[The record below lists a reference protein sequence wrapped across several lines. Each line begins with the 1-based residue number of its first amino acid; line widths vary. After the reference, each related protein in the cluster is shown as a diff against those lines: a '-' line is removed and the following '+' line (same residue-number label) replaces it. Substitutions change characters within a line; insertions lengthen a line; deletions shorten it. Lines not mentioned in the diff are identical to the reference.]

1 MALHTKQIRL
11 GGREHAFHYPKAEE
25 GMILSVLEG
34 RDYPLAKA
42 RLGGDSPVI
51 IDIGSNCGAAA
62 LYFKSHIPGARV
74 ICYEP
79 SAPTHELLVANVG
92 AVDGIETNPCGIWNR
107 EGTFRLHHAPGGHTG
122 AATLQPSD
130 GWPNNLG
137 GEDITTRKLS
147 TELRRLQLASVDCS
161 RWTPRLP
168 SRRSST
174 RCSRTPRMCRSET
187 STSSTTPSPSANTSP
202 RSFAQDMTATFAPSV
217 LTGKAPSFSS

>member
-34 RDYPLAKA
+34 WDCPLAKA
-42 RLGGDSPVI
+42 RLGG
-51 IDIGSNCGAAA
+51 AAA
-62 LYFKSHIPGARV
+62 LYFKFHLPGARV

-79 SAPTHELLVANVG
+79 NAPTHELLVANVG
-92 AVDGIETNPCGIWNR
+92 AVDGIETHPCGIWNR

-122 AATLQPSD
+122 AATLQPGD
-130 GWPNNLG
+130 GWPNDLG

-147 TELRRLQLASVDCS
+147 IELRRLQLASVDCS

-187 STSSTTPSPSANTSP
+187 STSSTSPSPSANTSP
-202 RSFAQDMTATFAPSV
+202 RSFAQDMTSTFAASV
-217 LTGKAPSFSS
+217 LTGKAPCCSS